1 MRTRTRLLAGA
12 AVAVLGVTGLASP
25 ATASPA
31 LRDPSLAS
39 FQGRTIDLSKSWE
52 GAQVCAVLSLSEVRC
67 YASNSEAS
75 ADLASRIT
83 STGTPRDA
91 AGPIGTL
98 AWHGCDNDWLCI
110 YEHADFGGRKLQFS
124 DEYWHDLD
132 EWGFVDM
139 TSSWVNNQGGSWTGC
154 SGSDS
159 GTLGDG
165 AGNNRTMTDCTASA
179 NLGSYND
186 KAEDIHG

>member
-1 MRTRTRLLAGA
+1 MRTRTRLLAST
-12 AVAVLGVTGLASP
+12 AVAVLGVTALASP
-25 ATASPA
+25 ATAGPA

-52 GAQVCAVLSLSEVRC
+52 GAQVCAVLSRSEVRC
-67 YASNSEAS
+67 YATNEEAS
-75 ADLASRIT
+75 ADLAPRAS
-83 STGTPRDA
+83 RDA
-91 AGPIGTL
+91 DGPISTF
-98 AWHGCDNDWLCI
+98 AWHGCDNDWICI
-110 YEHADFGGRKLQFS
+110 FEHADFAGRKLQFS

-132 EWGFVDM
+132 EWGFKDK

>member
-1 MRTRTRLLAGA
+1 MS
-12 AVAVLGVTGLASP
+12 GLASP
-25 ATASPA
+25 ATAGPSQQM

-39 FQGRTIDLSKSWE
+39 FQGSTIDLSKSWE
-52 GAQVCAVLSLSEVRC
+52 GARVCAVLSRTEVRC
-67 YASNSEAS
+67 YASNEEAS
-75 ADLASRIT
+75 ADLAPR
-83 STGTPRDA
+83 STPTNTGRGG
-91 AGPIGTL
+91 GPISTL

-110 YEHADFGGRKLQFS
+110 YEHADFGGRQLQFNE
-124 DEYWHDLD
+124 EYWHDLD
-132 EWGFVDM
+132 EWGFVDQ

-165 AGNNRTMTDCTASA
+165 AGDNRTMTDCTASA

-186 KAEDIHG
+186 RAEDIHG